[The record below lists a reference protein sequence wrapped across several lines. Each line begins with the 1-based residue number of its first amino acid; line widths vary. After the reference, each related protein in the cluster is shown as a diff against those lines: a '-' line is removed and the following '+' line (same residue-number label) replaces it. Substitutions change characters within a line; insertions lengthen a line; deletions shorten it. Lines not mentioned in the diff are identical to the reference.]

1 MSELVSKVAGSKYVS
16 RIDLKSAYFQIYLST
31 EGRKYTAL
39 DTHTGKFSYLRM
51 PIGLTRAPNTC
62 ERMVIIMLRGTH
74 RVAGSLMDHIL
85 VYSKDFE
92 SHLKHIE
99 DVLGRIKQAGLTVNA
114 EKCTFATNSL
124 RLFGHWLENGT
135 ISPDSEKVK
144 VVSEWPIPKTKSL
157 LKSFLGLCGFFS

>member
-1 MSELVSKVAGSKYVS
+1 
-16 RIDLKSAYFQIYLST
+16 
-31 EGRKYTAL
+31 
-39 DTHTGKFSYLRM
+39 
-51 PIGLTRAPNTC
+51 
-62 ERMVIIMLRGTH
+62 MVIIMLRGTH
-74 RVAGSLMDHIL
+74 RVAGSLMDDIL

-99 DVLGRIKQAGLTVNA
+99 DVLRRIKQAGLTVNA

-144 VVSEWPIPKTKSL
+144 VV
-157 LKSFLGLCGFFS
+157 